1 MFIMNILKIK
11 NNIHFVKLK
20 GDKLMK
26 HTTKIYKSMMALA
39 AITCFS
45 SPIAGFAQSTGR
57 ADIDQMILEEQRIL
71 DNLQGNGEVEA
82 SIQAK
87 IEDLQKELRSL
98 NRNQDKNYD
107 SQSAIE
113 ALAAQIANLTDQL
126 SMQTAAQSRIMSQL
140 EEMRHNQTV
149 DITSDF
155 GGYDNAGHRA
165 MGNSSQFLIY
175 PGPSGEVSYTQDA
188 INSQGN
194 STMVFRY
201 APNQLYKIYCRMGY
215 LTDLAFRKG
224 EKITFCGGGDTAGW
238 AVNSTTVD
246 GVPHLYIKPVV
257 ETSDTNLIVTTDHHS
272 YQLLLQTSDWY
283 NPMVVWSYDIE
294 DSAERQNILTQDAQN
309 ITSGLAV
316 SDPEQLN
323 FDYEIKGKGEF
334 LPTMVFDD
342 GSKMFI
348 KFKRLSGRLPVLFG
362 RERGKKTLSMLNYSV
377 KDNCY
382 IVDRVCDELELRVSE
397 KNNDKISIKRR
408 K

>member
-1 MFIMNILKIK
+1 MKLCKLTAIL
-11 NNIHFVKLK
+11 
-20 GDKLMK
+20 
-26 HTTKIYKSMMALA
+26 TTL
-39 AITCFS
+39 TCFS
-45 SPIAGFAQSTGR
+45 LASVGLAQSTGR

-71 DNLQGNGEVEA
+71 DNLRGDENDE
-82 SIQAK
+82 SIQDK
-87 IEDLQKELRSL
+87 IDNLQEELRSI
-98 NRNQDKNYD
+98 RRDKRQGYD
-107 SQSAIE
+107 SQGAIE
-113 ALAAQIANLTDQL
+113 ALAQQIANLTDQL

-140 EEMRHNQTV
+140 EEMRNNQSSPEMAGATNYN
-149 DITSDF
+149 
-155 GGYDNAGHRA
+155 GYDNDGNRA
-165 MGNSSQFLIY
+165 VGNSDKFLIY

-201 APNQLYKIYCRMGY
+201 AKNQLYKIYCRMGY
-215 LTDLAFRKG
+215 LTDLAFHKG

-294 DSAERQNILTQDAQN
+294 DSAERQNVLEQDAQN
-309 ITSGLAV
+309 VTSGLSV

-323 FDYEIKGKGEF
+323 FNYEIKGKGEF
-334 LPTMVFDD
+334 RPIMVFDD
-342 GSKMFI
+342 GQKMII
-348 KFKRLSGRLPVLFG
+348 KFKSLSGRLPVLFG
-362 RERGKKTLSMLNYSV
+362 RERGKKMLSMLNYSI

-382 IVDRVCDELELRVSE
+382 ILDRICDEMELRVSE
-397 KNNDKISIKRR
+397 KESDKISIKR
-408 K
+408 KK